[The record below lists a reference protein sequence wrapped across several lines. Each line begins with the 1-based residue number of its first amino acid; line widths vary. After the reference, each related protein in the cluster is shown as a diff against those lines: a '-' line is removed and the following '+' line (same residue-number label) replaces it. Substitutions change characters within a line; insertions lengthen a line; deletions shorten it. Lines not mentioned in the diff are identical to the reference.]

1 MSRYGET
8 NVKIDALKNWVNQLS
23 TDNINLESD
32 CDMDDKGEQLKLT
45 KKIVE
50 DQLLIFRSLVNGL
63 EPSEDWKKC
72 LGCLSSMAYNTFFKV
87 KNGAIRIANYYECLV
102 KPGNSKT
109 HKRIIHGYDHLT
121 IGEVN
126 FYHETELIG
135 TLGQK
140 SDLIW
145 SVFYDYFVCPDE
157 SGSIN
162 YAYENHE
169 KYLSL
174 QLYNVDN
181 KNQEEIDHIVTEMLL
196 RCSIEHGL
204 DFEIIEL
211 DETYRMEGKANK
223 YSCQFRKVEYE
234 YVPSLYFNN
243 ALRINDVRLS
253 FLSFYQVM
261 EFFFVRTQN
270 YAFLSEYGQMPA
282 TIDHNMLRNI
292 LNKYKNSLS
301 ERESLKLVLKRGLDI
316 TAMKNWVLSS
326 TEYTSL
332 YCSNTSWGL
341 DFSKTD
347 EKIINKLA
355 ERIYTFR
362 CAIAHAKGNIDEYIA
377 VPILNNDDIA
387 NALPLIKYI
396 AYEILKVCSEV

>member
-1 MSRYGET
+1 MSRYGEI

-23 TDNINLESD
+23 ADNINWEHDIDNKDVLL
-32 CDMDDKGEQLKLT
+32 QLT

-50 DQLLIFRSLVNGL
+50 DQILLFRSLVNGL
-63 EPSEDWKKC
+63 EPSADWRTC

-87 KNGAIRIANYYECLV
+87 KNGSIRIANYYECLL
-102 KPGNSKT
+102 KPANSKT
-109 HKRIIHGYDHLT
+109 HKRIIQGYDYLT

-126 FYHETELIG
+126 FYDETELIG

-140 SDLIW
+140 SDFIW
-145 SVFYDYFVCPDE
+145 SVFYDFFVSPDE
-157 SGSIN
+157 SGAIN
-162 YAYENHE
+162 YTYENHE

-174 QLYNVDN
+174 QLYNIEN
-181 KNQEEIDHIVTEMLL
+181 KSQEEIDHIVTEMLL

-204 DFEIIEL
+204 DFEIVEL
-211 DETYRMEGKANK
+211 DETYRMEGEAIK
-223 YSCQFRKVEYE
+223 YSCQFRDVEYE
-234 YVPSLYFNN
+234 YIPSLYFNN
-243 ALRINDVRLS
+243 ALRMNDVRLS
-253 FLSFYQVM
+253 FLSFYQVI

-270 YAFLSEYGQMPA
+270 YAFLSEYSQMPA
-282 TIDHNMLRNI
+282 TIDHNMLRNV

-316 TAMKNWVLSS
+316 SAFRNWVLSS
-326 TEYTSL
+326 AEYTSL
-332 YCSNTSWGL
+332 YCSNASWGL

-347 EKIINKLA
+347 EKIISKLV

-377 VPILNNDDIA
+377 VPILNNNDIA
-387 NALPLIKYI
+387 SALPMIKYI